1 MIIKDEKYLVTGG
14 TGVVGYELCK
24 RIIEMGGKVI
34 VLSRT
39 QEKLKKLQEKYNE
52 IEILVSD
59 ILDKERVRKAMK
71 EVRGVFHLTALAQGM
86 QSGKAIESINTNI
99 LGSMNVLLESL
110 DVDFVIGISSDKVVQ
125 VSGNYGATKFLMER
139 LFTEFEEINSET
151 KYRVVRL
158 GNVIYSVDSVLEKWK
173 RRILNNE
180 EVIITERK
188 ATRFFM
194 TKEQSV
200 DMIFNCLEKSTDS
213 TPYFENMKSTS
224 MGNLL
229 EAMSN
234 KYLPEGSKLSVK
246 EIGLQ
251 PNENLH
257 ERIVEGG
264 PYTNEIEQYTIKELE
279 EMV

>member
-1 MIIKDEKYLVTGG
+1 MIIKGEKYLVTGG
-14 TGVVGYELCK
+14 TGVVGYELCN
-24 RIIEMGGKVI
+24 RILKMGGKVL

-39 QEKLKKLQEKYNE
+39 EEKLKKLQEKYKE

-86 QSGKAIESINTNI
+86 QSGKPIESINTNI
-99 LGSMNVLLESL
+99 LGSINVLVESL
-110 DVDFVIGISSDKVVQ
+110 EKDFVLGVSSDKVVQ

-139 LFTEFEEINSET
+139 LFTEFEEINPDT

-173 RRILNNE
+173 SRIENNE
-180 EVIITERK
+180 EVIITEPK

-213 TPYFENMKSTS
+213 TPYFEDVKSTS

-229 EAMSN
+229 QAMSN
-234 KYLPEGSKLSVK
+234 KYLPEGSELLVK

-264 PYTNEIEQYTIKELE
+264 LYTNEIEQYTVEELE
-279 EMV
+279 KMI

>member
-1 MIIKDEKYLVTGG
+1 MIIKGEKYLVTGG
-14 TGVVGYELCK
+14 TGVVGYELCN
-24 RIIEMGGKVI
+24 RILKMDGEVL

-39 QEKLKKLQEKYNE
+39 EEKLKKLQEKYKE
-52 IEILVSD
+52 IEILVGD
-59 ILDKERVRKAMK
+59 ILDKECVKKAMK
-71 EVRGVFHLTALAQGM
+71 DVRGVFHLAAFTQGM
-86 QSGKAIESINTNI
+86 QSGKPTESINTNI
-99 LGSMNVLLESL
+99 LGSMNVLDKSSGK
-110 DVDFVIGISSDKVVQ
+110 DFVLGVSSDKVVQ

-139 LFTEFEEINSET
+139 LFTEFEEINSDT

-173 RRILNNE
+173 SRIENDE
-180 EVIITERK
+180 EIIITDPK

-200 DMIFNCLEKSTDS
+200 DMIFNCLENSTDS
-213 TPYFENMKSTS
+213 TPYFENIKSTS
-224 MGNLL
+224 MRSLL

-234 KYLPEGSKLSVK
+234 KYLPVGNELSVK

-257 ERIVEGG
+257 ERIVEDG
-264 PYTNEIEQYTIKELE
+264 PYTNEIEQYTVEELE
-279 EMV
+279 EMI